1 MWAEACAFDST
12 PHMSKPAFAR
22 ILFAIVLSFT
32 IFFPSKFICFAIF
45 LSTFLYAVVIESFS
59 FFLYCFFCSL
69 YRYVVLSRNNSVL
82 PHFFYITSSIFSIN
96 NSLTSY
102 WWNRYIFVQII
113 KFDSFHIFNEFRVE
127 CSRILEFLYFLFLSI
142 FHCRVLN
149 TIAE

>member
-1 MWAEACAFDST
+1 MWAEACAFDSA

-45 LSTFLYAVVIESFS
+45 LSTFLYVVGIESFS
-59 FFLYCFFCSL
+59 NFLYCFFSSL
-69 YRYVVLSRNNSVL
+69 YRYVVLSRNDSVL
-82 PHFFYITSSIFSIN
+82 PHFFYITSSIFSVN

-113 KFDSFHIFNEFRVE
+113 KLDSFHIFNEFRVE
-127 CSRILEFLYFLFLSI
+127 CSTILEFLYFLFLSI